1 MLIGRCKP
9 VLMQIRHSG
18 LGVMQRTCACIYE
31 RATGEYVDWLDVRQ
45 LYTASAAFRPAFV
58 PVYR

>member
-1 MLIGRCKP
+1 
-9 VLMQIRHSG
+9 
-18 LGVMQRTCACIYE
+18 MQRTCACIYE